1 MTPDQDDEKQPA
13 AERLQMF
20 GARLSRL
27 AHEQVQ
33 ARSQIDARWLE
44 DYRQYHGEY
53 DPGTKERIRR
63 AEGSELYVNITRN
76 KTNAAEARLQD
87 MLFPTD
93 DRNWGIQPTP
103 VPELERM
110 KPGQVIPGPNG
121 EQVDAGVAAEDV
133 MREAREKAGMMQTEI
148 DDQLKESRYQIKSR
162 DVIHDAAVAGTGIT
176 KGPVIV
182 GRSRKRWD
190 TLQDGTSMLT
200 VTEALE
206 PGVERVDHWDFFPD
220 MSARHIDEAEFIF
233 ERHLWTKRQLRE
245 FASLPGALD
254 EEIRAVV
261 RGGKETGNIAK
272 DYTNDIRAIT
282 GVDSVSSDTKYEV
295 WEYHGPISKSEL
307 MDALDESGEPMDED
321 EADEL
326 DDEVE
331 AVVFFSG
338 NRVLKVVLNPMDTGE
353 RPYSVFCWEKDESS
367 IFGFGIPYL
376 MRNPQK
382 VINASWRMMMDNAG
396 ATVSDI
402 IVANREIISP
412 ADGSWTSQPGK
423 KKLYFLKDKTRSVHE
438 AFANFTI
445 PNHQAELAAIFQMAR
460 QLADEETNLPLI
472 AQGEQASHVTKT
484 SSGMAML
491 MNSANIVLRRAVKNW
506 DDDQTRPTITRFY
519 DWNMQFSQK
528 KEIKGDYTVDARGS
542 GALLVREKQQE
553 NLLVYANISASNPE
567 LAVRRD
573 WEGLDKEL
581 AKALEVP
588 HNNITLSDQEIEQ
601 KRKEAGQQMPP
612 EAQIR
617 MAEIQIKQQQAERQ
631 AQMDQLDMQLRRE
644 QQQWDQ
650 QYKAAQLKVDQEAKM
665 ADLALRE
672 GVTMAQ
678 LEAKLQLENNRH
690 ELELQKTEAQI
701 QNQRDVK
708 AAELSQR
715 QNERLARER
724 NLQAGYDS
732 WG

>member
-1 MTPDQDDEKQPA
+1 MTPDQDDEKQLA
-13 AERLQMF
+13 AERLQIF

-27 AHEQVQ
+27 AYEQVQ
-33 ARSQIDARWLE
+33 ARSQIDTRWLD

-53 DPGTKERIRR
+53 DPDTKERIRQ

-110 KPGQVIPGPNG
+110 KPGQMMAGPNG
-121 EQVDAGVAAEDV
+121 EQVDAGAAADDA
-133 MREAREKAGMMQTEI
+133 MREAREKAEMMQSEI
-148 DDQLKESRYQIKSR
+148 DDQLKESRYQIKAR
-162 DVIHDAAVAGTGIT
+162 DVIHDAAVAGTGII

-182 GRSRKRWD
+182 GRTRKHWK
-190 TLQDGTSMLT
+190 TLEDGTSMLT
-200 VTEALE
+200 ITEALE
-206 PGVERVDHWDFFPD
+206 PSAERVDHWDFFPD
-220 MSARHIDEAEFIF
+220 MSARHIEEAEFIF

-245 FASLPGALD
+245 FANLPGALM
-254 EEIRAVV
+254 EQVRAVV

-282 GVDSVSSDTKYEV
+282 GVDSVASDTKYEV

-307 MDALDESGEPMDED
+307 LDALDESGEPMDEE

-338 NRVLKVVLNPMDTGE
+338 NSVLKVVLNPMDTGE

-402 IVANREIISP
+402 IVVNKEIISP

-423 KKLYFLKDKTRSVHE
+423 KKLYFLKDKTRSVNE

-445 PNHQAELAAIFQMAR
+445 PNHQVELANIFNMAR

-506 DDDQTRPTITRFY
+506 DDDMTRPTITRFY
-519 DWNMQFSQK
+519 DWNMQYSSK
-528 KEIKGDYTVDARGS
+528 ADIKGDYTVDARGS

-553 NLLVYANISASNPE
+553 NLMVYANLSAGNPE
-567 LAVRRD
+567 LAMRRD
-573 WEGLDKEL
+573 WAGLDKEL

-588 HNNITLSDQEIEQ
+588 HHSITLSDQEIEQ
-601 KRKEAGQQMPP
+601 KREQAGQKMDP
-612 EAQIR
+612 ETQLK
-617 MAEIQIKQQQAERQ
+617 MAEIQIKKQQAEQEAQGAQFDRQ
-631 AQMDQLDMQLRRE
+631 LKQQ
-644 QQQWDQ
+644 QQQWEQ
-650 QYKAAQLKVDQEAKM
+650 QYKAARLQTEQEKAM
-665 ADLALRE
+665 AELALKQNL
-672 GVTMAQ
+672 TMTE
-678 LEAKLQLENNRH
+678 LEAKLQLESRK
-690 ELELQKTEAQI
+690 LEADMQKTAAQLS
-701 QNQRDVK
+701 NQRDFK
-708 AAELSQR
+708 AAELTQQ

-724 NLQAGYDS
+724 NRSMGYDS